1 MYILKENV
9 IVDFNGEKQKKI
21 AEQIGIT
28 EQTLSK
34 VLNRKMPCSKMI
46 AYCIVKINDK
56 EKEIEDFFER
66 IN

>member
-21 AEQIGIT
+21 AEKIGIT
-28 EQTLSK
+28 EQTLSE

-66 IN
+66 VD

>member
-66 IN
+66 VD